1 LPGIGFLSASVV
13 GSAFRAPARLDE
25 GDEQLAQCVSERL
38 LVAAPEGAEPF
49 DQGAQCVDGELGL
62 LEVGRFAPEAGRVH
76 EGAQWRGWRRCRL
89 PGSRP
94 LLPNL
99 KELFAR

>member
-76 EGAQWRGWRRCRL
+76 EGERTGRNGVGDDAGYRGRARC
-89 PGSRP
+89 SRT
-94 LLPNL
+94 
-99 KELFAR
+99 